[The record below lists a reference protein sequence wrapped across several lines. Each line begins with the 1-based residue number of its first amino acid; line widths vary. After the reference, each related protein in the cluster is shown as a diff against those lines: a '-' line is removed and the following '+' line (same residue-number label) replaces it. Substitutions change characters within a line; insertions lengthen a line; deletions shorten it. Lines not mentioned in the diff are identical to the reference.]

1 MMDSC
6 PVWIRKEPKLQLRI
20 INQERGQDL
29 GSGMLEGTT
38 RSYKLSE
45 NVDRREQKDRS

>member
-6 PVWIRKEPKLQLRI
+6 PVWIGKEPKPWLRI

-29 GSGMLEGTT
+29 GSGML
-38 RSYKLSE
+38 
-45 NVDRREQKDRS
+45 DRREQKDRS